1 MATLFYSRM
10 DFLTMVV
17 SMMVCISVGSFPG
30 MIVSAAGIYSSLEL
44 PPLSPPAILFPIVWI
59 LIYASIGIVLWKMHR
74 EGAESQFYILFGIQ
88 MVTNIIWVPIFFLI
102 GDMFLAAADI
112 IVLWISVFA
121 MLRYVDDFGDRL
133 VFYLLATYLLWL
145 TYALYLNIGV
155 ILLN

>member
-1 MATLFYSRM
+1 
-10 DFLTMVV
+10 
-17 SMMVCISVGSFPG
+17 
-30 MIVSAAGIYSSLEL
+30 
-44 PPLSPPAILFPIVWI
+44 
-59 LIYASIGIVLWKMHR
+59 
-74 EGAESQFYILFGIQ
+74 